1 MGKENKNAP
10 ASVSASASAPAAP
23 PVEVTDEPIGVPV
36 PGAVDPTIAE
46 AAKRVI
52 NAPVEEVDA
61 VIFGPHS
68 GKILVRYLPEKDSPK
83 DEDIRK
89 MVVYKKEL
97 GYQVKITDARLI
109 KAMKA
114 TGHQVMKE
122 DK

>member
-10 ASVSASASAPAAP
+10 ASVSANAPAAP
-23 PVEVTDEPIGVPV
+23 PIEVTDEPIGVLV
-36 PGAVDPTIAE
+36 PSAVDPTIAD

-52 NAPVEEVDA
+52 SAPVEEVDA

-83 DEDIRK
+83 NEDIRK

-97 GYQVKITDARLI
+97 GYQVKITDRRLI
-109 KAMKA
+109 KAMIA
-114 TGHQVMKE
+114 SGHQVVK
-122 DK
+122 